1 MWNKVFV
8 AILTL
13 GVIAATGGS
22 VAWSDESEASG
33 AGVAK
38 HLPTAKVT
46 LQQGLTAAESQGR
59 PISGKFE
66 VDEGHFQ
73 LSVYTAHDGKFSEI
87 LVDHKT
93 GKVAKTEAITGGDD
107 LADAKK
113 QMAALAKA
121 TKSLKAAVDQA
132 EQASAGYR
140 AVSVVPGLSNGHAVA
155 VVSLLKGTQPKSV
168 SEPLE

>member
-1 MWNKVFV
+1 MWNKMLA

-13 GVIAATGGS
+13 GVIGATGG
-22 VAWSDESEASG
+22 VAWSDEDEASG
-33 AGVAK
+33 AAVANY
-38 HLPTAKVT
+38 LPTAKVT

-66 VDEGHFQ
+66 ADEGHFQ
-73 LSVYTAHDGKFSEI
+73 LSVYTAQDGKFSEV
-87 LVDHKT
+87 LVDHNT
-93 GKVAKTEAITGGDD
+93 GKVAKTEAITAGDD

-113 QMAALAKA
+113 QVEACAQSKKPL
-121 TKSLKAAVDQA
+121 KSAVDQA

-140 AVSVVPGLSNGHAVA
+140 AVSVTPKFSGGHAVA
-155 VVSLLKGTQPKSV
+155 VVTLLKGTQVKSV

>member
-1 MWNKVFV
+1 MLNKMVLATLALV
-8 AILTL
+8 AI
-13 GVIAATGGS
+13 GANGS
-22 VAWSDESEASG
+22 LAWSDEDEASAG
-33 AGVAK
+33 AVAK
-38 HLPTAKVT
+38 YLPTAKVT

-66 VDEGHFQ
+66 LEEGHFQ
-73 LSVYTAHDGKFSEI
+73 LSVYTAQGGKFSEV
-87 LVDHKT
+87 LVDQNT

-113 QMAALAKA
+113 QIEACAKSK
-121 TKSLKAAVDQA
+121 KSLKSVVDHA

-140 AVSVVPGLSNGHAVA
+140 AVSVTPELSGGHAVA
-155 VVSLLKGTQPKSV
+155 VVQLLKGSQVKSV